1 MIYVITFD
9 PTKIFIDWAH
19 QNDPQNLI
27 FVKAINVVVK
37 KMARNGRT
45 MANSYHCGLFARPV
59 FRLGQKN
66 QKPDFLIE
74 WPPNMMKSIL

>member
-59 FRLGQKN
+59 FTYDPQ
-66 QKPDFLIE
+66 
-74 WPPNMMKSIL
+74 

>member
-45 MANSYHCGLFARPV
+45 MAIYESV
-59 FRLGQKN
+59 SFR
-66 QKPDFLIE
+66 IRV
-74 WPPNMMKSIL
+74 

>member
-1 MIYVITFD
+1 MFFSYEIEKRETKRNFDILTFD

-59 FRLGQKN
+59 F
-66 QKPDFLIE
+66 
-74 WPPNMMKSIL
+74 S